1 MPIFESLLLYDE
13 FQAMKTRDKIL
24 ATALQLFNQ
33 KGISEVSSKNI
44 AKEMGISY
52 GNLCYHF
59 PKKDDIVLQLY
70 LNMQEELDTQFRNIQ
85 EEVINLEF
93 MLTRLKLLFEEIYR
107 YKFIYL
113 GITKVMRHFD
123 HIKQHARQQFDQRWD
138 ILNTLAVFLV
148 DNGYMKPF
156 KNERQKNLLIHSL
169 LMVSNS
175 WISDA
180 ELFFKGKESE
190 KVDYYMQLFFNLVLP
205 TLTTKGKEGFKKVY
219 AAF

>member
-1 MPIFESLLLYDE
+1 MPIFKFLILYDE
-13 FQAMKTRDKIL
+13 FRVMKTRDKIL
-24 ATALQLFNQ
+24 ATALRLFNQ

-44 AKEMGISY
+44 AEEMGISY

-70 LNMQEELDTQFRNIQ
+70 LNMQEELDIQFRNIR
-85 EEVINLEF
+85 EEVVNLEF
-93 MLTRLKLLFEEIYR
+93 MLNRLKLLFEEIYR

-113 GITKVMRHFD
+113 GITKVMRHFN
-123 HIKQHARQQFDQRWD
+123 HIKQHARQQFDQRWE
-138 ILNTLAVFLV
+138 ILDTLAIFLV

-205 TLTTKGKEGFKKVY
+205 TLTPKGKEGFKKVY
-219 AAF
+219 AEF